1 MVKLDISKLCFLAK
15 HKGSG
20 KTFEPI
26 FRYDPVAGRINNGRK
41 VYVTDKEGGRY
52 FLNEEIELT
61 IFIPVEQKLNGAEA
75 VFGFMGWLTSRR
87 AVSGPFSSAHD
98 ASQAA
103 ELADEFCKVNRLRI
117 GDEGWY
123 KLLVHPKGPRGISAD
138 AAHDMGK
145 EGA

>member
-26 FRYDPVAGRINNGRK
+26 FRYDPVAGRTNNGRK
-41 VYVTDKEGGRY
+41 VYVTAKEGGRY

-75 VFGFMGWLTSRR
+75 VFGFMGWLTGRENV
-87 AVSGPFSSAHD
+87 AGPFSAIHN
-98 ASQAA
+98 AAEGA
-103 ELADEFCKVNRLRI
+103 ELAEQFCKANGLNHFN
-117 GDEGWY
+117 EGWT
-123 KLLVHPKGPRGISAD
+123 KMLTHPK
-138 AAHDMGK
+138 
-145 EGA
+145 EGR